1 MDIKPYDKTIRDLLG
16 SKRQFL
22 IPRFQREYS
31 WDKKNYREFFEDM
44 IGNLSVGNGKIVSN
58 QYFLGTMLFIG
69 NFTEGTDQEISVV
82 DGQQR
87 LTTITIL
94 FSAMSDRFSALGEE
108 KLSQQ
113 LFGYI
118 MTEDDDGNEVRILK
132 SKTSYP
138 FFAYFIQDKAKAVKQ
153 EAITEEELCIKEA
166 YEYFAS
172 QLKSDKLKAILK
184 RKHGSDDVDT
194 LTEVDI
200 LKALRDQVLN
210 STFVAISTTDRT
222 QANRV
227 FEILNAKGKKLADI
241 DLIKNKLFEVLKR
254 EEPADFA
261 EDRWKTL
268 KSILNSGKE
277 SVGFA
282 TFYRH
287 YWISKYK
294 LTYSSKLYDSF
305 NSTITK
311 SEASYRAFLDD
322 LVNNARI
329 YMQIVNPKRDDYNN
343 RKEYFWLVQ
352 SLHTL
357 NDTFNVVQVRV
368 ALLALLDLKQRG
380 IIDLATLKDAVLHI
394 ENFHFAYNAILSG
407 RANRPEK
414 VYSAFAIALRKCQ
427 NKAEARTVIQTK
439 LYEPLDAMFPL
450 YQPFSQRFIELT
462 YTKVDNPIN
471 VKTKYAINKL
481 NQHFSGNELFPDDGS
496 IEHIYPEHD
505 GGMALNIGNLILLE
519 IKINGDAGS
528 LQYVDKIPHYKNSQ
542 YPWIHSF
549 IKDHD
554 SWDPSMISARALSL
568 SKIYYEKVF
577 GKKVEEPQ
585 LLSV

>member
-31 WDKKNYREFFEDM
+31 WDKKNYQEFFEDM
-44 IGNLSVGNGKIVSN
+44 IGNLSVSNGKIVAN

-69 NFTEGTDQEISVV
+69 NFTEGTDQKISVV

-138 FFAYFIQDKAKAVKQ
+138 FFAYFIQDKAKGVKQ
-153 EAITEEELCIKEA
+153 EANTEEEICIKDA
-166 YEYFAS
+166 YTYFSS
-172 QLKSDKLKAILK
+172 QLKSDKLKTILR

-194 LTEVDI
+194 LSEVDI

-241 DLIKNKLFEVLKR
+241 DLIKNKLFEVLKK

-261 EDRWKTL
+261 EDRWKQL
-268 KSILNSGKE
+268 KTILNSGKE

-305 NSTITK
+305 NSTIPKNET
-311 SEASYRAFLDD
+311 SYRAFLDD
-322 LVNNARI
+322 LVNNAKI
-329 YMQIVNPKRDDYNN
+329 YMQIVNPQRDHYAN

-352 SLHTL
+352 SLRIL

-414 VYSAFAIALRKCQ
+414 VYSTFAIALRKCQ
-427 NKAEARTVIQTK
+427 SKAEAQTVIQTK

-450 YQPFSQRFIELT
+450 FQLFSQHFIELT
-462 YTKVDNPIN
+462 YAKTDNPAN
-471 VKTKYAINKL
+471 VKAKYAINKL
-481 NQHFSGNELFPDDGS
+481 NHYFSGNELFPDDGS
-496 IEHIYPEHD
+496 IEHIYPECE
-505 GGMALNIGNLILLE
+505 GGIAFNIGNLILLE
-519 IKINGDAGS
+519 IKINGDSGNLPYA
-528 LQYVDKIPHYKNSQ
+528 DKIAHYRNSQ
-542 YPWIHSF
+542 YPWIQTFVEKHN
-549 IKDHD
+549 
-554 SWDPSMISARALSL
+554 SWDTSMISERALSL
-568 SKIYYEKVF
+568 SKTYYEKIL
-577 GKKVEEPQ
+577 GKKIEDPQ
-585 LLSV
+585 PAAL